1 MQEGDGKTKCRQHN
15 FSSPEILHGRC
26 CAEEVPD
33 DDGGSQKRK
42 KKDVNLSFR
51 GKKGFCS
58 CMLSSDVAKV
68 GGGRSD
74 GCLIERAKIAAKK
87 SVGVVAILLAK

>member
-1 MQEGDGKTKCRQHN
+1 MT
-15 FSSPEILHGRC
+15 
-26 CAEEVPD
+26 EEKDVE
-33 DDGGSQKRK
+33 
-42 KKDVNLSFR
+42 KDVNLSFR

-74 GCLIERAKIAAKK
+74 GCLIERAKIAA
-87 SVGVVAILLAK
+87 I